1 MANFPPW
8 ADAEQGDMF
17 CVSNKAGC
25 KILLQLLCAGV
36 LLGVS
41 ITFAAWVH
49 RERRQK
55 HHPFHGDR
63 LF

>member
-17 CVSNKAGC
+17 CVSNKAGYN
-25 KILLQLLCAGV
+25 ILLQLSCGGAF
-36 LLGVS
+36 LGVS
-41 ITFAAWVH
+41 ISYVAWVH
-49 RERRQK
+49 RERRQT
-55 HHPFHGDR
+55 HHPCHGDR